1 LIEVGTS
8 DEFGFYPGTDTFR
21 KIAGEKGVSVEYIV
35 HGVKAGPFWKV
46 PNHLYFDSA
55 GIAEFI
61 TVE

>member
-1 LIEVGTS
+1 M
-8 DEFGFYPGTDTFR
+8 FR